1 MSRAI
6 FQVTPTQ
13 VVSFF
18 GYGFEPARVFNPYQ
32 VYELYYSSLEP
43 KAVTPAHVRL
53 EDEALLQGFMDYLI
67 DNDYGRYVDPETI
80 EAMGVPPVLFF
91 QANLIPSGNDMRDA
105 VLFLSKIHDLSLNQ
119 TQGECV
125 AAAYHIPYFVDG
137 KVTRDTYFKGFLP
150 QKAKTQD
157 DIRRIINTVNSAF
170 VRQKVESIIQE
181 LGYALHAV
189 RGDENTPP
197 FIYSE
202 NLVNKVGYEILACAD
217 IPTSALHFVVEELV
231 KRSLE
236 GPLEL
241 GDVVTFLT
249 DDNDVPIRCQLIE
262 ADADRVWK
270 EFVCQTAVEK
280 PRVLQL
286 IIADPL
292 GTLPTEQGY
301 RQDLIKQPVLIKPRV
316 VA

>member
-6 FQVTPTQ
+6 YQVSPANI
-13 VVSFF
+13 VSFF
-18 GYGFEPARVFNPYQ
+18 GYGFEPSRVFNPYQ

-43 KAVTPAHVRL
+43 KAEFPAFQRP
-53 EDEALLQGFMDYLI
+53 EDESIHTGFMDYLV
-67 DNDYGRYVDPETI
+67 DNDYGRYIEPEII
-80 EAMGVPPVLFF
+80 EAMAAQPVLFF
-91 QANLIPSGNDMRDA
+91 QSHLIPSGNDMRDA
-105 VLFLSKIHDLSLNQ
+105 VLFLSKMHDLSLNQ
-119 TQGECV
+119 TQGESV
-125 AAAYHIPYFVDG
+125 AAAYNIGYFVNG
-137 KVTRDTYFKGFLP
+137 NVTRDTYFKGFLP
-150 QKAKTQD
+150 QKCKTPD
-157 DIRRIINTVNSAF
+157 DVRRIINTVNSDI
-170 VRQKVESIIQE
+170 VRKRVEGIIAE

-189 RGDENTPP
+189 HGDENTPH

-202 NLVNKVGYEILACAD
+202 ALVNKVGYEILACAD
-217 IPTSALHFVVEELV
+217 IPSAALHFIVEELV

-241 GDVVTFLT
+241 GDVVTSLT
-249 DDNDVPIRCQLIE
+249 DDDDAPIRCQLVE